1 MFMVNKKET
10 LKVGDK
16 VEWQTS
22 RGKIT
27 GTIKKKLT
35 APTKIKT
42 HDVAAS
48 KEHPEYL
55 VETESGA
62 QAAHKP
68 EALKKEKG

>member
-1 MFMVNKKET
+1 MATKNKT
-10 LKVGDK
+10 FKVGDK

-22 RGKIT
+22 QGKT
-27 GTIKKKLT
+27 SGTIKKKLT
-35 APTKIKT
+35 APMKIKE

-62 QAAHKP
+62 QAAHKA
-68 EALKKEKG
+68 EALTKIN